1 MHYTSGYVYCTC
13 LPLVSSHLYLTIS
26 SPSFERSKFFFT
38 LKNKL
43 ADSLKRKCFFLI
55 PGLMYRHAMPDILD
69 ADRSGSQVHGQPGL
83 KNKFKACLS
92 N

>member
-1 MHYTSGYVYCTC
+1 
-13 LPLVSSHLYLTIS
+13 
-26 SPSFERSKFFFT
+26 
-38 LKNKL
+38 
-43 ADSLKRKCFFLI
+43 
-55 PGLMYRHAMPDILD
+55 MYRHAMPDILD